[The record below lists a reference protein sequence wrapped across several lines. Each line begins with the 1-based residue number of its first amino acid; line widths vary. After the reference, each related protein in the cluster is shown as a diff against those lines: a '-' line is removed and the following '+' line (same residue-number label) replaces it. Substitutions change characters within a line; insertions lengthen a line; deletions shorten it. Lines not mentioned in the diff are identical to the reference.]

1 MVAARPIRGRFA
13 RKLRSDWRKSPR
25 VTRQLTRSLSLS
37 LVVQGVGCVVGWKGG
52 GVHRVAALV
61 HDGVEAVVVVSG
73 VGDCADRAVGLHQAV
88 LTLHYIPVALLPL
101 VLHIPRVVVLHA
113 VVVRVL
119 GV

>member
-13 RKLRSDWRKSPR
+13 GQLR
-25 VTRQLTRSLSLS
+25 S
-37 LVVQGVGCVVGWKGG
+37 LVVQGVGCVVGGKGC

-61 HDGVEAVVVVSG
+61 YDGVEAVVVVGG
-73 VGDCADRAVGLHQAV
+73 VGDRADRAVGLHQAV
-88 LTLHYIPVALLPL
+88 LTLHYISVALLPL
-101 VLHIPRVVVLHA
+101 VLHIPRVVVLHT

>member
-1 MVAARPIRGRFA
+1 MVAARPIRGRFV
-13 RKLRSDWRKSPR
+13 RQLRSDWRKSPR
-25 VTRQLTRSLSLS
+25 VTRQLIRS
-37 LVVQGVGCVVGWKGG
+37 LVVQGVGCVVGGKWC

-101 VLHIPRVVVLHA
+101 VLHIPRVVVLHT